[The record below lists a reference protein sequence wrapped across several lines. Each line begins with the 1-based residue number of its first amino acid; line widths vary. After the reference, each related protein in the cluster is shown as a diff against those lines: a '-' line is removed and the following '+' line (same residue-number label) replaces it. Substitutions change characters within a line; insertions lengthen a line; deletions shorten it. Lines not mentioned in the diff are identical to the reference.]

1 MSRVYSRGSGARPRG
16 DQAERLP
23 DNDERRGVSLD
34 NEHKPPHI
42 SQGEFHRGH
51 GVLTDI
57 HERKE
62 AEDRVLQEKTFAT
75 TIIDTLPGIFFI
87 LAGDGTLVRWKGRVN
102 GDDAFGYTPEEVRAM
117 SALEMV
123 DPRDRELAAAKIA
136 EAFSTGQAAPRSPSC
151 AKTVTAGFF
160 LVVSRL

>member
-1 MSRVYSRGSGARPRG
+1 MTKGGEYRWITSISRP
-16 DQAERLP
+16 
-23 DNDERRGVSLD
+23 
-34 NEHKPPHI
+34 I
-42 SQGEFHRGH
+42 FHRGSFIGAN

-136 EAFSTGQAAPRSPSC
+136 EAFSTGQAGTEITFVR
-151 AKTVTAGFF
+151 KNGDRLVFH
-160 LVVSRL
+160 LVVSRMTLDGEVFLSA